1 MQPMRSV
8 SHDAGVCARATNVHV
23 GLGTRLDNA
32 EMDILALE
40 VPWPAPVVLCF
51 GSGVQGVG

>member
-1 MQPMRSV
+1 MRSV